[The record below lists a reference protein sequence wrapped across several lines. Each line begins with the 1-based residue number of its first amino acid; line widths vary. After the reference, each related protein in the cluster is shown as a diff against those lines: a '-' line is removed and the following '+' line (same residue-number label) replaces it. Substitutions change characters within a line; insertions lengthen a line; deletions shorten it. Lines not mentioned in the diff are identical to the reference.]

1 MGGSFNPAHAGHVRI
16 SLLALR
22 LLDLDCIWWLVSPQN
37 PLKSERGMAPY
48 GERLASARAL
58 ARHGRIQVSEAEA
71 RLGTRFTADTVAK
84 LLARHPR
91 TRFVWIMGADNL
103 IQIAR
108 WQRWPEIFARIPIAV
123 FDRPTYSLKAL
134 AGQAARRFAR
144 ARIGAGRARHL
155 ATSAPPRWVF
165 LDRAR
170 DPISA
175 TALRQ
180 SRARNPGPIRKE
192 DVHRSA

>member
-1 MGGSFNPAHAGHVRI
+1 
-16 SLLALR
+16 
-22 LLDLDCIWWLVSPQN
+22 
-37 PLKSERGMAPY
+37 MAPY

-144 ARIGAGRARHL
+144 ARISAGRARHL

-175 TALRQ
+175 TAIRQ
-180 SRARNPGPIRKE
+180 SRARNSGPTQKE
-192 DVHRSA
+192 NVHRSA